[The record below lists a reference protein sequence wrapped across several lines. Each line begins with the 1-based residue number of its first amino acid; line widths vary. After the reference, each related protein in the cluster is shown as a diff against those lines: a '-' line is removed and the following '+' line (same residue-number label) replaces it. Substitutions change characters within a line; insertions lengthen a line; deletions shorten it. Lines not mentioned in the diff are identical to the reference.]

1 MKHIVDADWLYNNY
15 KNDNITIIDCRFDLE
30 DKEYG
35 LKQYNTSHIPGAYF
49 IDFEKELTGKIKK
62 HGGRHPLPDV
72 DKLINKLIMIG
83 ISKYNPVIVYDDGN
97 LAGASRLWFT
107 LRYLGID
114 NVFVLKDGF
123 RSWLECGYEIS
134 TRPTTEFKIGNFDLK
149 VKKSTVYDKSKMMES
164 IDKDDAIIIDSRSP
178 ERYMGEVEPIDIL
191 AGHIPGAVNHF
202 WQSNFVVEDDDF
214 FLKSIEEI
222 EESFQYIPKK
232 KKIIIHCGS
241 GVTACVNYLLLTE
254 LDYEP
259 KLYVGSWSDWIS
271 YDDTP
276 KVLGVESK

>member
-1 MKHIVDADWLYNNY
+1 MKHIVDAEWLYNNY
-15 KNDNITIIDCRFDLE
+15 KNDNITIIDCRFSLE
-30 DKEYG
+30 DKDYG
-35 LKQYNTSHIPGAYF
+35 FKQYNISHIPGAYF
-49 IDFEKELTGKIKK
+49 IDFEKELTGKVKK
-62 HGGRHPLPDV
+62 HGGRHPLPDI

-123 RSWLECGYEIS
+123 NSWLDHGYEIS
-134 TRPTTEFKIGNFDLK
+134 TNPTTEFKIGNFDLK
-149 VKKSTVYDKSKMMES
+149 IKKSTVYDKNKLMES
-164 IDKDDAIIIDSRSP
+164 LENDDSIIIDSRSP
-178 ERYMGEVEPIDIL
+178 ERFNGELEPIDIL
-191 AGHIPGAVNHF
+191 AGHIPGAINHF
-202 WQSNFVVEDDDF
+202 WQSNFDIEEDYF
-214 FLKSIEEI
+214 YLKSMESIEKDFE
-222 EESFQYIPKK
+222 YIPKK

-241 GVTACVNYLLLTE
+241 GVTGCVNYLLLTE

-276 KVLGVESK
+276 KVLGKDS